1 MRGAI
6 FDRLQAEVVG
16 ARVLDLFAGTGA
28 LAIEA
33 LSRGAAQATLVEQ
46 HPGLSK
52 FLLRQIDALALR
64 DRATVIGDDARRFL
78 TRCGKS
84 PGFAPFDLVLVDP
97 PYAEL
102 SLYEA
107 VLAGLVDHGC
117 LVTDAVVVIEYEKHR
132 GRRPALAIPPALSSE
147 AIRDHG
153 QTALEFL
160 RYTPAHRSVP
170 MTTHPLAIN
179 SLARAIKPSATL
191 AMSARAGELAAAGR
205 KIYNFSAGQPDFAPP
220 AAITKAVTDKL
231 IGAPVG
237 YAPVPGFPALRDAV
251 AAELS
256 DFHGIGIGRNQVV
269 VSCGAKHSLA
279 NLFLT
284 TLSPGDEV
292 VFGAPY
298 WVSYPEMVALAGG
311 VATIIDCPRSQNYK
325 LTPEQL
331 REAVGPR
338 TKLLLLNS
346 PSNPTGMAYSAAEL
360 RALAQVLAERAPQTW
375 ILSDDIYRK
384 LHFGADGQ
392 ASIVRACKGI
402 AGIEDQI
409 VLVDGVSK
417 SHAMTGWRIG
427 FLVAPEPVAKAV
439 TAIQGQMT
447 SGACTPAQWAALAAT
462 VSPEANAEVL
472 VMRDRF
478 AERRALMV
486 AGLRAGG
493 VELVEP
499 DGAFYVFPDF
509 SSLCGPGRRFAD
521 DLALASYL
529 LEDHGLATVPGS
541 AFGAPGHLRLSFAC
555 SNEEIEAGT
564 ELLRKAL

>member
-1 MRGAI
+1 
-6 FDRLQAEVVG
+6 
-16 ARVLDLFAGTGA
+16 
-28 LAIEA
+28 
-33 LSRGAAQATLVEQ
+33 
-46 HPGLSK
+46 
-52 FLLRQIDALALR
+52 
-64 DRATVIGDDARRFL
+64 
-78 TRCGKS
+78 
-84 PGFAPFDLVLVDP
+84 
-97 PYAEL
+97 
-102 SLYEA
+102 
-107 VLAGLVDHGC
+107 
-117 LVTDAVVVIEYEKHR
+117 
-132 GRRPALAIPPALSSE
+132 
-147 AIRDHG
+147 
-153 QTALEFL
+153 
-160 RYTPAHRSVP
+160 

-179 SLARAIKPSATL
+179 ALARSIKPSATL
-191 AMSARAGELAAAGR
+191 AISARAGELAAAGR

-220 AAITKAVTDKL
+220 AAIAKAVTEKL
-231 IGAPVG
+231 VDAPVG
-237 YAPVPGFPALRDAV
+237 YAPVPGLPALRDAV

-256 DFHGIGIGRNQVV
+256 QFHGIEINRNQVV

-279 NLFLT
+279 NLFLA

-311 VATIIDCPRSQNYK
+311 TPKIIDCPRSQAYK
-325 LTPEQL
+325 LRPEQL
-331 REAVGPR
+331 REAVGPK

-346 PSNPTGMAYSAAEL
+346 PSNPTGVAYSAAEL
-360 RALAQVLAERAPQTW
+360 RALAQVLAEHAPQAW

-384 LHFGADGQ
+384 LTYGAQEQ

-439 TAIQGQMT
+439 AAIQGQMT
-447 SGACTPAQWAALAAT
+447 SGACTPAQWAALTAT

-478 AERRALMV
+478 AERRDVML
-486 AGLRAGG
+486 AGLRAAG

-509 SSLCGPGRRFAD
+509 SALCGPGQRFAD
-521 DLALASYL
+521 DLALAGFL
-529 LEDHGLATVPGS
+529 LEDKGLATVPGS

-555 SNEEIEAGT
+555 SREDIEAGT
-564 ELLRKAL
+564 ALLREALT